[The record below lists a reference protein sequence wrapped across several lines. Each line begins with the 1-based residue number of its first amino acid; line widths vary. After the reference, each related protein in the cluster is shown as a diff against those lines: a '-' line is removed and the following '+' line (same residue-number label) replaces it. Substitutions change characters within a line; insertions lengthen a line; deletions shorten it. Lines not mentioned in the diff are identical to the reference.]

1 MAEKNYAEGSKP
13 RKAEL
18 SDSEK
23 VSKAIGDVGKGLAI
37 GIGAALAGGAL
48 ASAVDI
54 RNSMRRNQNTSKSK
68 SRFKVNRMD
77 NL

>member
-1 MAEKNYAEGSKP
+1 MAEKKYAEGSKP
-13 RKAEL
+13 RKAEI

-23 VSKAIGDVGKGLAI
+23 VSKAIGDVGKGLAV
-37 GIGAALAGGAL
+37 GIGAALTGGVL
-48 ASAVDI
+48 ASAASI
-54 RNSMRRNQNTSKSK
+54 RNSMRRNQDTKGSK

>member
-1 MAEKNYAEGSKP
+1 MGKEYYAEGSAP
-13 RKAEL
+13 RKANMSE
-18 SDSEK
+18 SEK
-23 VSKAIGDVGKGLAI
+23 IDKALGDVGKGLAI
-37 GIGAALAGGAL
+37 GIGAALTGGAL

-54 RNSMRRNQNTSKSK
+54 RNSMRRNKNTGGSK